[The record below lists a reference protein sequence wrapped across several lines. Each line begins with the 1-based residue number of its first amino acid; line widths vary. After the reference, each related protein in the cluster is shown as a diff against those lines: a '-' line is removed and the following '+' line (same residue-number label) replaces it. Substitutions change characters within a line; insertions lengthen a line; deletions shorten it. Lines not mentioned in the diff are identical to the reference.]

1 MSKGGG
7 GGLGQTSVL
16 GNRKC
21 LGLDKCLGGIIVLG
35 RPENVKCIGLGEN
48 CIRGTSVTG
57 GTSALGVQASR
68 GDKCIRG
75 TSVSKGQVY

>member
-1 MSKGGG
+1 MSWGTENA
-7 GGLGQTSVL
+7 LALTSV
-16 GNRKC
+16 
-21 LGLDKCLGGIIVLG
+21 LGGIIVLG

-48 CIRGTSVTG
+48 CIRGTSVTE